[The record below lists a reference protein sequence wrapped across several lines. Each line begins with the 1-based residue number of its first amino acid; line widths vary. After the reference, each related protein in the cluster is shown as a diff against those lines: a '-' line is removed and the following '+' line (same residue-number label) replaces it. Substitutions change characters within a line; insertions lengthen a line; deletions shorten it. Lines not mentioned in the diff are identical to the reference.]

1 MQLLET
7 SAMST
12 GNFELHNLSPKV
24 FRHERA
30 SNTDF
35 TLASLTELSSES
47 IQWELQDSAFDITGK
62 SGFRLLCLVA
72 ELMLVIP

>member
-7 SAMST
+7 SAMSA
-12 GNFELHNLSPKV
+12 GNFELHNFSTKV

-35 TLASLTELSSES
+35 TLASLTELFTDSS
-47 IQWELQDSAFDITGK
+47 QWELPVSAFDITGK
-62 SGFRLLCLVA
+62 SDFGLLWLIA

>member
-12 GNFELHNLSPKV
+12 GNFELHNFSSKV

-35 TLASLTELSSES
+35 TLASLTELSTDSS
-47 IQWELQDSAFDITGK
+47 QWELPDSAFDLTGK
-62 SGFRLLCLVA
+62 SDFELL
-72 ELMLVIP
+72 